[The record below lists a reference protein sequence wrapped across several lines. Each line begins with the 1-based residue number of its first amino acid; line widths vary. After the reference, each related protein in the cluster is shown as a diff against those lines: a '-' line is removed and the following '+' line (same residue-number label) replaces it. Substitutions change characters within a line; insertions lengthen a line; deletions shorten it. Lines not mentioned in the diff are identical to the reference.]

1 MTSNSRSDLAGFA
14 GRHDPEAW
22 VRTLGYRDRS
32 ELPFDSDAVPAKA
45 GLMLDTTVYLDAV
58 RFGLPPTIETLLES
72 HPVVHS
78 AVACAEIAIAI
89 GHLDPRHPTTSLH
102 RTQLE
107 QLLQRVPPSQT
118 ISPSAS
124 AWIEGSVIAGIL
136 ARTQG
141 FPRADRRELL
151 FDALLFLTALESDRF
166 LVSRNIR
173 HMDLLLR
180 FRPEAK
186 VLLYDRP

>member
-1 MTSNSRSDLAGFA
+1 MTSNSRSDVAEIA
-14 GRHDPEAW
+14 ARHDPAAW
-22 VRTLGYRDRS
+22 TRTFAYRSRS
-32 ELPFDSDAVPAKA
+32 ELPFDARAVPPSA
-45 GLMLDTTVYLDAV
+45 GLLLDTTVYLDAM
-58 RFGLPPTIETLLES
+58 RFGLPREIAMLIRRNPLS
-72 HPVVHS
+72 HS

-89 GHLDPRHPTTSLH
+89 GHLDPRHPSSFSH
-102 RTQLE
+102 RGALE
-107 QLLQRVPPSQT
+107 NLLQGIPIDRVVAPS
-118 ISPSAS
+118 PD
-124 AWIEGSVIAGIL
+124 AWTEGAVVAGIL

-151 FDALLFLTALESDRF
+151 FDALLLLTSVEQDAF

-180 FRPEAK
+180 LKPEAK